1 MEVHV
6 RKGNYLL
13 DFGFKKG
20 HQILTFDGKHTL
32 KIMFKKTLKL
42 DFFLKRHNF
51 LIDFEYL
58 RHFRNIFV
66 NKQIMFV
73 TNFGDSE
80 VQVYTV
86 YCWRFLKSKEFG
98 STTHFASFQ
107 KYFENKQ
114 IMFVTN
120 LHDSEDK
127 CIQFTVKI
135 FQIQGV
141 WFYHTFCFVSK
152 IFRK

>member
-73 TNFGDSE
+73 TNF
-80 VQVYTV
+80 
-86 YCWRFLKSKEFG
+86 
-98 STTHFASFQ
+98 
-107 KYFENKQ
+107 
-114 IMFVTN
+114 
-120 LHDSEDK
+120 HDSEDK
-127 CIQFTVKI
+127 CIQFTQGCHKYLDKPGKLHFWAKI
-135 FQIQGV
+135 PGKWHFFQGKERLKPGKPGK
-141 WFYHTFCFVSK
+141 S
-152 IFRK
+152 IFSLLCTK